1 MLLLD
6 QRSREMEK
14 VKLNTTRTIWSDW
27 SKPFIC
33 YDISV
38 KRQNIITGILI
49 VVATNVSII
58 LFFSLLV
65 CYLKVMF
72 QDFLSLTVIGPL
84 KSTQSNL
91 QKARKDFHQHK
102 EDADS
107 MNYVVF

>member
-65 CYLKVMF
+65 CYLTYC
-72 QDFLSLTVIGPL
+72 SIYE
-84 KSTQSNL
+84 SNVSRFPIFDRYRSIEIHPE
-91 QKARKDFHQHK
+91 QFTESSEGFSPA
-102 EDADS
+102 
-107 MNYVVF
+107 